1 MITDALDHAAL
12 YSPAHPLFARAFA
25 YLASFDP
32 ATPDGAYPL
41 GDGSEARV
49 MSYLTKA
56 AADVR
61 WESHRRFIDI
71 QYVVA
76 GQEQMLRAPTAEL
89 TSATPYDDAQDV
101 MFYAA
106 ASGPVDSLAVNT
118 GDFTVFF
125 PHDGHR
131 PSIAV
136 GAPEQV
142 KKVVVKVPVV
152 PTR

>member
-1 MITDALDHAAL
+1 MIADTLDNAAL
-12 YSPAHPLFARAFA
+12 HAPAHPLFARAFA
-25 YLASFDP
+25 YLARFDP

-49 MSYLTKA
+49 MSYLTKST
-56 AADVR
+56 DEVR

-71 QYVVA
+71 QYVVS
-76 GQEQMLRAPTAEL
+76 GRETILRAPTAEL
-89 TSATPYDDAQDV
+89 SGATSYDGTQDV

-106 ASGPVDSLAVNT
+106 ATGPVDSLTVNA
-118 GDFTVFF
+118 GAFALFF

-136 GAPEQV
+136 SSPEQV
-142 KKVVVKVPVV
+142 RKIVVKVPVGE
-152 PTR
+152 T